1 MNGSS
6 VMTDLS
12 GVATIIWKPKLAKM
26 FMASAVNSL
35 SALSKASSSTT
46 GAYMGSAWSLPPNW

>member
-6 VMTDLS
+6 VITDFS
-12 GVATIIWKPKLAKM
+12 GVATTIWNPKLSKM
-26 FMASAVNSL
+26 FIASAVNSL

-46 GAYMGSAWSLPPNW
+46 AA